1 MTVTAAMPV
10 IPAAGQAHPGQ
21 ADAPALHPSALMNE
35 EQAELLSTL
44 VSSMRP
50 GWHPRGIM
58 KALERSAREADAI
71 TLTMA
76 LLHAAKDQNNQTPA
90 IINHPGPH
98 WDKARGTHTPKPTPK
113 PTVTT
118 IGSDTSAMCPKH
130 PHLHTWECKACRVKA
145 PKPPNFRQLV
155 EQAKEEARA
164 QRTTPTTPTTPK
176 AG

>member
-1 MTVTAAMPV
+1 MTATASIPVT
-10 IPAAGQAHPGQ
+10 PAEPHQAGN
-21 ADAPALHPSALMNE
+21 APAQHPSSFMNE

-50 GWHPRGIM
+50 TWHPRGIM

-76 LLHAAKDQNNQTPA
+76 LLHAAQEATNLTPA

-98 WDKARGTHTPKPTPK
+98 WDKARGTHTPKPTPR
-113 PTVTT
+113 PTTTT

-130 PHLHTWECKACRVKA
+130 PHLHSWECKACRVKA
-145 PKPPNFRQLV
+145 PKPANFRQLV
-155 EQAKEEARA
+155 EQAKAEVQATR
-164 QRTTPTTPTTPK
+164 QTTTPTATPRE
-176 AG
+176 A